1 MLRWFLMMALRNKE
15 KERGMEIGE
24 SYLSAKVCDNLFFFS
39 VQNHKK
45 TEHTHKTW
53 QNKKYQSNS
62 STSNIPV
69 LPPQDKTQ
77 QHHNTNR
84 MGLNSFGEA
93 SLDSLIL

>member
-1 MLRWFLMMALRNKE
+1 MNKCVKKRTSRRKSSKMLRWFLMMALRNKE

-53 QNKKYQSNS
+53 QNKKY
-62 STSNIPV
+62 
-69 LPPQDKTQ
+69 KTQ
-77 QHHNTNR
+77 QHHNTPP
-84 MGLNSFGEA
+84 L
-93 SLDSLIL
+93 SL